1 MLKAVRKKINR
12 NPIIKNYTSKK
23 ALVPPAEVHV
33 RVADANVVD
42 SLSNAISIVLYELGV
57 FCARRKMEVHDFITE
72 NITYESTRH
81 LGIELKPR
89 VSLNILANKEDPTG
103 MLRDSSL
110 HGTRETVFT
119 CRCKGSHNT
128 VSKLGDCP
136 IRA

>member
-89 VSLNILANKEDPTG
+89 VIAKHFSKQGGP
-103 MLRDSSL
+103 
-110 HGTRETVFT
+110 HGDAP
-119 CRCKGSHNT
+119 G
-128 VSKLGDCP
+128 
-136 IRA
+136 